1 MDLGGRD
8 KGGDGGGEEGRI
20 VHVPCLCRR
29 SSKDNFLKSKNF
41 GLFSFQLHCP
51 YLSPNKFR
59 RTTDCTVWRLAH
71 RVLKERIHH
80 AWEQLWEF
88 SFARKCRL
96 SVFLIA
102 VTWSHRCGMVTSFRE
117 AKSRTGVSGVCGQGH
132 WGPGGT
138 GRLAGPVTCYC
149 AVQWLWQIF
158 FLIEEE
164 FWMFSP
170 WRNNKSL
177 K

>member
-29 SSKDNFLKSKNF
+29 SSKDNFLESKNF

-59 RTTDCTVWRLAH
+59 RTTDFTRLASSPSCSLGEDTPCL
-71 RVLKERIHH
+71 RATLRIFI
-80 AWEQLWEF
+80 AQ
-88 SFARKCRL
+88 KCRL
-96 SVFLIA
+96 SVFLTA
-102 VTWSHRCGMVTSFRE
+102 VTWSHHCGTVTSFRE
-117 AKSRTGVSGVCGQGH
+117 AKSRTGVSRVCGQGQ

-138 GRLAGPVTCYC
+138 GRLASPVTCYC
-149 AVQWLWQIF
+149 AVQWLWQIVIYWIF
-158 FLIEEE
+158 F
-164 FWMFSP
+164 
-170 WRNNKSL
+170 
-177 K
+177 